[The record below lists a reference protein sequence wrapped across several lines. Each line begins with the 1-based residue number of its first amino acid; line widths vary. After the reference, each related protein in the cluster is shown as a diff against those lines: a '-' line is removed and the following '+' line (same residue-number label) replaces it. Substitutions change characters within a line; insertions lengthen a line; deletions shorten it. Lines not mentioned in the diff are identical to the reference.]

1 VIRDGIPYAIPKD
14 TGTGVR
20 SAMRRAISDW
30 KSSAGRPRW
39 RKVLADLWE
48 SRSRTLLVVASIAVG
63 VFAIGVI
70 VGAYGVLSTDIN
82 LSFAAVHPANI
93 EISTAPF
100 HEDLLRI
107 VERVPGVTD
116 AEGRN
121 LVGARA
127 RRADEP
133 VWQNINLIAAA
144 EFQPLAINQLSL
156 IDGTKVPGTQEV
168 VVSRNFMIDT
178 GFAVGDEIELELADG
193 STHPLR
199 VAGIVTDQA
208 TGQDRPQNGANAYI
222 TLATLKRLGLGD
234 AFNQLYVR
242 VRDGGD
248 LAAVQEAAAQVEDRL
263 EHNQLPVHRTDTH
276 VSDEHPMATTI
287 LAVLGVL
294 GALGILVM
302 LLSSALIINTLNALL
317 SQQMRQIGIMKLV
330 GARSQQ
336 VLGMY
341 LILICAYAVIALALA
356 VPTGAL
362 AGYGFAEFI
371 ASMMGAELQG
381 FRLVPAAFVLQVLI
395 AFLVPLAAGFFPVR
409 RGAETNVRRAIAN
422 DRPGDS
428 ADGLGWMNRLTRWVQ
443 WISRPVLLSIRNTFR
458 QRGRLALTLFTLTV
472 AGAVFIGVF
481 NVRASMANF
490 MGQLTQHFMGDVTV
504 AFGRAYPIARIKQV
518 LLPIP
523 GVESLEGWGGAG
535 AEIVDGDD
543 ETIMN
548 LSVVAPPAE
557 TDLLDPDIVAGRWLQ
572 PGERDAIVISDTVYK
587 SFPDLVPGERLRV
600 KVPGHPVDDWTV
612 VGVFRFIDMSDD
624 ALAYADFD
632 FIADLLDLP
641 AQAGSYRITTTDHTL
656 AGQRDLSRTIDTY
669 LSDRGFDVRMVE
681 AGKAVQEES
690 GKGIDILV
698 IFLLIMALLTALVGS
713 IGLTGTMGMNVLE
726 RTREIGVL
734 RAIGAVDREIMKSV
748 VIEGVMIGLI
758 TWVLA
763 VGVAIPVSYGLL
775 TIIGEAMMGTSIE
788 LRLTAEGVVIWLA
801 VVVVLAVV
809 ASVLPARN
817 AARLT
822 IREVLAYE

>member
-1 VIRDGIPYAIPKD
+1 MIP
-14 TGTGVR
+14 T
-20 SAMRRAISDW
+20 W
-30 KSSAGRPRW
+30 KSTAARPRW

-48 SRSRTLLVVASIAVG
+48 NRSRTVLVVASIAVG
-63 VFAIGVI
+63 VFAIGMI

-82 LSFAAVHPANI
+82 LSFAGVHPSNI
-93 EISTAPF
+93 EIETDPF
-100 HEDLLRI
+100 HEDLVRI
-107 VERVPGVTD
+107 VERVPGVSD
-116 AEGRN
+116 AEGRR
-121 LVGARA
+121 LLSVRA
-127 RRADEP
+127 RRLGDP
-133 VWQNINLIAAA
+133 VWQNLNLTAVGDLR
-144 EFQPLAINQLSL
+144 QLGINQLTPL
-156 IDGTKVPGTQEV
+156 EGALVPSAGEM
-168 VVSRNFMIDT
+168 VVSRNFMKDT
-178 GFAVGDEIELELADG
+178 GFEVGDEIVLELPEG
-193 STHPLR
+193 STRSLR
-199 VAGIVTDQA
+199 LAGLVTDQA
-208 TGQDRPQNGANAYI
+208 TIQEGPSSGANAYI
-222 TLATLKRLGLGD
+222 TLQTMKRLGLGD
-234 AFNQLYVR
+234 AFDRLFVAVR
-242 VRDGGD
+242 KGGD
-248 LAAVQEAAAQVEDRL
+248 LPAIQEVAARVEDRI
-263 EHNQLPVHRTDTH
+263 EHNQLTVYRTDTR

-330 GARSQQ
+330 GARSPQI
-336 VLGMY
+336 LGMY
-341 LILICAYAVIALALA
+341 LILICAYALIALAIALPA
-356 VPTGAL
+356 GAL
-362 AGYGFAEFI
+362 AGYAFAEFI

-381 FRLVPAAFVLQVLI
+381 FRIVPAAVVLQVLI

-422 DRPGDS
+422 DRPGDGS
-428 ADGLGWMNRLTRWVQ
+428 GGLGWMNRVSRWFH
-443 WISRPVLLSIRNTFR
+443 WISRPILLSIRNTFR

-504 AFGRAYPIARIKQV
+504 SFGRPYPIARIEQV
-518 LLPIP
+518 LLPLP

-543 ETIMN
+543 EVITN
-548 LSVVAPPAE
+548 LSVIAPPAQ
-557 TDLLDPDIVAGRWLQ
+557 TQLLDPDIVAGRWLQ
-572 PGERDAIVISDTVYK
+572 PGERQAIVVSDTIYE

-600 KVPGHPVDDWTV
+600 KVPGHSVVDWTV
-612 VGVFRFIDMSDD
+612 VGVFRFVAMSGD
-624 ALAYADFD
+624 AIAYADFD
-632 FIADLLDLP
+632 YIADLFDLP

-656 AGQRDLSRTIDTY
+656 AGQRDISRTIDST
-669 LSDRGFDVRMVE
+669 LSDRGFDVRSVE
-681 AGKAVQEES
+681 AGKTVQEEA

-698 IFLLIMALLTALVGS
+698 IFLLIMALLTAFVGS

-748 VIEGVMIGLI
+748 VIEGVMIALI

-763 VGVAIPVSYGLL
+763 VAAAVPVSYALL
-775 TIIGEAMMGTSIE
+775 TIIGKAMMGSSIE
-788 LRLTAEGVVIWLA
+788 LTLTAEGVVIWL
-801 VVVVLAVV
+801 VVVVLLAVV
-809 ASVLPARN
+809 ASMLPARN